1 MDDSTRLQVAAALGR
16 IPSGCAILTAGSGT
30 DRTGMLASWVQQ
42 AGFDPLSVSVAVG
55 KGRPIVDLIESTG
68 GFVLN
73 ILGEDATAM
82 FKHFGK
88 GFAPGEEAFAGLGV
102 RQVGEGVIIDDRV
115 AWLSATVRGRLDSGD
130 HWLYVGE
137 VTDGQGDVGAKPLVH
152 IRKNGL
158 GY

>member
-1 MDDSTRLQVAAALGR
+1 MDDSTREQVAAALGR
-16 IPSGCAILTAGSGT
+16 IPSGCAILTTGSDT

-55 KGRPIVDLIESTG
+55 KARPIVELMESSG

-88 GFAPGEEAFAGLGV
+88 GFAPGEEAFAGLDV
-102 RQVGEGVIIDDRV
+102 RQVAEGVIIEDRV

-137 VTDGQGDVGAKPLVH
+137 VTDGQGDVAAKPLVH
-152 IRKNGL
+152 IRKNGQ

>member
-1 MDDSTRLQVAAALGR
+1 MF
-16 IPSGCAILTAGSGT
+16 P
-30 DRTGMLASWVQQ
+30 
-42 AGFDPLSVSVAVG
+42 PSVSVAVG
-55 KGRPIVDLIESTG
+55 KGRPIVDLIESSG

-73 ILGEDATAM
+73 ILGDPATAM

-88 GFAPGEEAFAGLGV
+88 GFAPGEEAFAGLDV
-102 RQVGEGVIIDDRV
+102 RQVGEGVIIEDRV

-137 VTDGQGDVGAKPLVH
+137 VTGAQGNVAAKPFVH